1 MDASIYVTV
10 STQICF
16 FKMLN
21 TLILFKTRVQ
31 LEVDLLY
38 CLFYLIFTCSSTP
51 YRVRPSD
58 LENSLA
64 KPLFSVPS
72 THGHF
77 TSA

>member
-38 CLFYLIFTCSSTP
+38 
-51 YRVRPSD
+51 
-58 LENSLA
+58 
-64 KPLFSVPS
+64 
-72 THGHF
+72 
-77 TSA
+77 